1 MEFLVSRGCIHRDL
15 AARNVLVSGDL
26 TIKIADFGLAR
37 DVRDYAYYRKRSA
50 GRLPVRW
57 MAPESL
63 ENNYYTEH
71 SDVWSFGVLFWEI
84 MTFGCTPYRKL
95 PVHFLYDYLKS
106 GNRLSRPEIFQETIY
121 TLMLECWKFDPEERP
136 RFSCLVVKLQD
147 ILNETAL

>member
-1 MEFLVSRGCIHRDL
+1 MANVIANVSGLNLCPTASDPSTVQFRIRFRFQCIHRDL

-106 GNRLSRPEIFQETIY
+106 GNRLSRPEIFQET
-121 TLMLECWKFDPEERP
+121 M
-136 RFSCLVVKLQD
+136 
-147 ILNETAL
+147 